1 MQLIEVG
8 GAEELGG
15 PFLGYVGE
23 ARCKASSNPGGAPPG
38 SKEKHKVIRNSSVR
52 VSPAGNSKPALG
64 SWPTN

>member
-38 SKEKHKVIRNSSVR
+38 SKEKHKVIRKLVR
-52 VSPAGNSKPALG
+52 QSQPRGQLEASPRLVAD
-64 SWPTN
+64 